1 MRTEARPHAL
11 LAVFA
16 HPDDES
22 LACGGLLAWCVE
34 VGVRV
39 SLLCLTH
46 GERRQVDDMGA
57 PARTPPV
64 RTAELLEAA
73 GVLGIGDEAVTILDH
88 ADGMLPWVEAGRLEA
103 DIHTV
108 IRTTAPDV
116 VITFG
121 EDGLYWHPDH
131 IAVHERTTAAVAAL
145 HDDAPALYYVTM
157 PAGAMRAVV
166 SYAAEVTATR
176 DPNAAPPQ
184 AILGVVD
191 ADAFGAL
198 AAAPTLV
205 VETGDFATRKL
216 RALTCHR
223 SQLRDCALALVDEKD
238 APRLLGTEH
247 YRRADVGARG
257 ATFVDRF
264 AAPLMSVSTGPRQHG

>member
-1 MRTEARPHAL
+1 M
-11 LAVFA
+11 
-16 HPDDES
+16 
-22 LACGGLLAWCVE
+22 
-34 VGVRV
+34 
-39 SLLCLTH
+39 
-46 GERRQVDDMGA
+46 
-57 PARTPPV
+57 

-176 DPNAAPPQ
+176 DPNALRDGGALLPLGGSEGYKGYGLSVMVE
-184 AILGVVD
+184 ILSGILPGLGFGHEPSGRHNDGIFMAAFRVD
-191 ADAFGAL
+191 AFLDLDQFKSEVTEFAHYLKAT
-198 AAAPTLV
+198 PTAEGFDEIYYPGEIEYL
-205 VETGDFATRKL
+205 TTQRKL
-216 RALTCHR
+216 VDGVDIEDSTWAKLTALGEEYGL
-223 SQLRDCALALVDEKD
+223 SSALG
-238 APRLLGTEH
+238 LG
-247 YRRADVGARG
+247 
-257 ATFVDRF
+257 
-264 AAPLMSVSTGPRQHG
+264 